1 MGVAYLA
8 FSVPSSLTSEETS
21 GVRGSLCS
29 DCICY
34 TIFIEGIRTVY
45 PTFSK
50 KGCGEG
56 CVFEGGAYW
65 SLHSFFLVTGPI
77 HAEERK
83 PRSLKLHKDQTV
95 KSPFISDIYGCL
107 TLRLRSN
114 NGWLYVFLQFTN
126 EEEGLVYVTYV
137 EQRQKHDVYIR
148 LKSFVRG
155 SYQVTITLCSSFDS
169 SLDGIQNVTEIQEI
183 REICEKVNIS

>member
-1 MGVAYLA
+1 MIAYVTLYSLKAYVLYTLHSVRRGVVRGAYLKGE
-8 FSVPSSLTSEETS
+8 LI
-21 GVRGSLCS
+21 GVFTL
-29 DCICY
+29 
-34 TIFIEGIRTVY
+34 
-45 PTFSK
+45 
-50 KGCGEG
+50 
-56 CVFEGGAYW
+56 
-65 SLHSFFLVTGPI
+65 FFLVTGPI
-77 HAEERK
+77 HSEERK

-137 EQRQKHDVYIR
+137 EQGQKHDVYIR

-169 SLDGIQNVTEIQEI
+169 SLNGIQNVTEIQEI